1 MRKKIFTCNINA
13 NKIIEFANKVVHA
26 VSKWLVK
33 KDMNFNE

>member
-26 VSKWLVK
+26 FLAVSKWLVK
-33 KDMNFNE
+33 KI